1 MAGKLKPLDKY
12 RLGIKIRE
20 LGKIVWNMMVRFS
33 YLTISLFFLITAF
46 VFWGL
51 IVSTL
56 SNLKVDISQP
66 VSQMFLIV
74 IISVIIVSI
83 EKLRRLNIKNEW

>member
-1 MAGKLKPLDKY
+1 MAGTMKHLDKY

-74 IISVIIVSI
+74 IISIIIVSI
-83 EKLRRLNIKNEW
+83 EKLRRLNIKNE